1 MNNFS
6 QKAISLLLC
15 VSTLC
20 AMFSCESSG
29 DDTTLDSDPTIVS
42 LSIVDGSITD
52 SQASIKVEVKKAERV
67 YYALE
72 EGSKIDFDQN
82 TAAFKAS
89 AYESG
94 ASEVIIELS
103 SLTIATDY
111 VVGVY
116 AEGDITK
123 SAVKCIEFSTADQVI
138 EEAKVPTI
146 QLAISDDKK
155 SVIAT
160 LTDAAKLF
168 YSINPISSE
177 AEEWTEVNTIG
188 SNSCSIDIS
197 LLEAGEYTVSAYA
210 VSDKEVESEV
220 TTLDVTVEEE
230 VIEQIDSY
238 FEITD
243 IKVSPISIS
252 MNVDINELGCEM
264 IAFTAVPTAD
274 YSSAAFLEG
283 FTTGY
288 VDTII
293 REDGAI
299 LYNNGGFNL
308 TPNTSYTIAAIAIEV
323 ASETEGA
330 WEQIVYT
337 YSTLGDIF
345 ETEITTEPFEIGA
358 SDAAVTLTA
367 DEATATFNSLNIT
380 ISNDNEASGYILGYA
395 DSSIIGG
402 DVMGWIT
409 SSELL
414 TNPYTYIS
422 YLDENGSATEQLAGL
437 TFNTDYTIFAIGVSA
452 DGFLGAVSSITA
464 STMQIEDNNDIEYS
478 LSVKTKTEEA
488 TFEMTF
494 GEQCSKIYYYNSMPG
509 EYNDAQMKETMLR
522 QITSAKN
529 FVSLQDATDGVYSL
543 TLKYLKTETN
553 YILYT
558 IATDESG
565 AISEM
570 KKIEYTTNSLTY
582 SAEASLTL
590 TEKEVSR
597 NAYGNTVVTLDV
609 EMTNGAVKY
618 VYAVIDD
625 YVTDKSNIN
634 AYGDA
639 AIKAWDKRT
648 STSPTIDITLYN
660 STYLA
665 VFIPVDEDGNYGT
678 PVKYTYSGW

>member
-1 MNNFS
+1 
-6 QKAISLLLC
+6 
-15 VSTLC
+15 
-20 AMFSCESSG
+20 MFSCESSG